1 MLVLLL
7 GLATSVQQVQTGFLD
22 RSITVA
28 RRAYP
33 YQVYVPADY
42 QTTNSGLRRGRH
54 QALVRAVVSQLRK

>member
-33 YQVYVPADY
+33 YQVYVPA
-42 QTTNSGLRRGRH
+42 GL
-54 QALVRAVVSQLRK
+54 SNDK